1 MQKPKLDV
9 LVAML
14 AYGGN
19 GGVATVLP
27 NHATW
32 LASTSVKAERDD
44 RIGRFDVRFYGDV
57 PLSMERNRIVRDAM
71 DGGYDAILM
80 IDSDNEID
88 GYVGAERDAKPF
100 WDSSIGFLYERE
112 LRGLP
117 TVVCAPYCG
126 PPPHPV
132 NGGAENVYVF
142 YVDDFETLDPGQP
155 NGGWKVVPY
164 SRQHAA
170 TMRGIQPIA
179 AGPTGVIL
187 YSTSAF
193 RVLPESVAPEE
204 VLEKYRKGELHLE
217 RAKQLLDRKSW
228 FYYEYTDAARSR
240 KASTEDVTSTREIQ
254 LAGCIKYGEP
264 IVFCNWD
271 SWAMHLKPKRVGKPN
286 VLPIEAV
293 SQAFQE
299 VVRDNVSVDD
309 NRVMLD
315 LPDLPEHDPTLGG
328 RLHLV
333 KKNGHDFMHV
343 GFVSNQDD
351 LAVIEGLIQKLD
363 MPVPVGVEIGSWVGD
378 SATTIASTHK
388 DLWVKCVDTF
398 KGSGSDQTHLLFKDL
413 VKTTGDD
420 DILFNTFC
428 DNVEPYKGRIA
439 PYRATSAEAAEV
451 FEDFSLDFAYIDAGH
466 NYEECLEDI
475 KLWLPKIKA
484 GGLIFGHDHCE
495 HFPGVIK
502 ACKEMFGDD
511 YDVEGTVWWHWV
523 PATGGQCM
531 EEPEGFH
538 ARNLVSGHVQNAILG
553 QSVGESAS
561 EDAVEDFFDYYR
573 PGSKRQEDAHRKSGS
588 MLILSGDRRAGKTTC
603 AAAIFASRVLGRPVT
618 TVDGQQIDSEWPV
631 STIDD
636 PQQYAVIG
644 HDAAHTDWLYRL
656 LFENGGVGA
665 GLPMIPA
672 SAVVDMHNSNSDRRL
687 VKLTNGAEVYFW
699 PSSLTIPGGDGLS
712 GVWIDEDLT
721 KPSLPEIVDRLVD
734 REGWFVWSSWDSP
747 QVQSARRNGPC
758 DFVYLPGRSQQSALD
773 EANEVVILGRKFV
786 DPVIAPEE
794 AATINALC
802 DVDEFATVLAVSE
815 RAEIAWAALSGREGK
830 AAFWAT
836 SNAASA
842 VALALAPGRTLQCS
856 LLKSLERIEAA
867 VLVIDTES
875 EIPQEALRHVA
886 NKGKIVAISKEP
898 LGEPFVHVAGSI
910 YVGKKE
916 RVTQSVDD

>member
-1 MQKPKLDV
+1 MQLPKLDV

-32 LASTSVKAERDD
+32 LASTSVKAAKDE
-44 RIGRFDVRFYGDV
+44 RIGRFDVRFFGDI
-57 PLSMERNRIVRDAM
+57 PLSMERNRIVRAAM

-132 NGGAENVYVF
+132 NGGGENVYVF
-142 YVDDFETLDPGQP
+142 YVEDFETLDPGQP

-204 VLEKYRKGELHLE
+204 VLEQYRKGELHLE

-228 FYYEYTDAARSR
+228 FYYEYTDAARSQ

-254 LAGCIKYGEP
+254 LAGIVKFREP

-271 SWAMHLKPKRVGKPN
+271 SWAMHLKPKRVGKPSI
-286 VLPIEAV
+286 LPIEAV
-293 SQAFQE
+293 SQSFQE
-299 VVRDNVSVDD
+299 VVRNNVSIDD

-363 MPVPVGVEIGSWVGD
+363 MPSPYGVEVGSWVGD
-378 SATTIASTHK
+378 SATTIASANENLRLT
-388 DLWVKCVDTF
+388 CVDTF

-413 VKTTGDD
+413 VKATGDD

-428 DNVEPYKGRIA
+428 ENIAPYKGRI
-439 PYRATSAEAAEV
+439 YGSRETSHDA
-451 FEDFSLDFAYIDAGH
+451 SLDTEDYFLDFVYIDAGH
-466 NYEECLEDI
+466 DYKECWEDI

-495 HFPGVIK
+495 AFPGVIK
-502 ACKEMFGDD
+502 ACQGMFGDD

-523 PATGGQCM
+523 PATGGQYT
-531 EEPEGFH
+531 EEP
-538 ARNLVSGHVQNAILG
+538 
-553 QSVGESAS
+553 
-561 EDAVEDFFDYYR
+561 VEDFFDHYR
-573 PGSKRQEDAHRKSGS
+573 PGSKRQEEAHRKSGS
-588 MLILSGDRRAGKTTC
+588 MLILSGDERTGKTTC
-603 AAAIFASRVLGRPVT
+603 AAAIFASRVLGRAVT
-618 TVDGQQIDSEWPV
+618 TVGGQQIESEWPV
-631 STIDD
+631 SSASD
-636 PQQYAVIG
+636 PQSYAVIG
-644 HDAAHTDWLYRL
+644 RDAAHADSLYRL
-656 LFENGGVGA
+656 LFENGGIGDD
-665 GLPMIPA
+665 LPIIPA
-672 SAVVDMHNSNSDRRL
+672 SAVVHNHKSNSDRRL
-687 VKLTNGAEVYFW
+687 VSLTNGAQIYFW
-699 PSSLTIPGGDGLS
+699 PSNQMIPSGDGLS
-712 GVWIDEDLT
+712 GVWIDADLSRA
-721 KPSLPEIVDRLVD
+721 SLPEIVDRLVD
-734 REGWFVWSSWDSP
+734 REGWFVWSNWDSP
-747 QVQSARRNGPC
+747 QVMAARRRSPC
-758 DFVYLPGRSQQSALD
+758 DAVDFVKQPEVNTEQPSALD
-773 EANEVVILGRKFV
+773 ESNEVVILGRKFV
-786 DPVIAPEE
+786 DPVITAEE

-802 DVDEFATVLAVSE
+802 DVQYGTILVVTKRPEV
-815 RAEIAWAALSGREGK
+815 AWAAFSQKFDTRNV
-830 AAFWAT
+830 WAGGFEH
-836 SNAASA
+836 SDNMQNAHSLANNLNLRDWEKMEAS
-842 VALALAPGRTLQCS
+842 
-856 LLKSLERIEAA
+856 
-867 VLVIDTES
+867 VLVVATNDELDMFDCAELS
-875 EIPQEALRHVA
+875 MRHLA
-886 NKGKIVAISKEP
+886 SKGKIVVIAKES
-898 LGEPFVHVAGSI
+898 LGEPFVHVTGSI

>member
-32 LASTSVKAERDD
+32 LASTSVKAAKDE

-155 NGGWKVVPY
+155 NGGWKIVPY
-164 SRQHAA
+164 SRQYAA

-254 LAGCIKYGEP
+254 LAGCIKHGEP

-378 SATTIASTHK
+378 SATTIANTHK
-388 DLWVKCVDTF
+388 DLWMTCVDTF

-428 DNVEPYKGRIA
+428 DNVESYKGRIA

-511 YDVEGTVWWHWV
+511 YDVEGTVWWYWV
-523 PATGGQCM
+523 P
-531 EEPEGFH
+531 EG
-538 ARNLVSGHVQNAILG
+538 LGPHVE
-553 QSVGESAS
+553 ESAN
-561 EDAVEDFFDYYR
+561 EDADQ
-573 PGSKRQEDAHRKSGS
+573 P
-588 MLILSGDRRAGKTTC
+588 
-603 AAAIFASRVLGRPVT
+603 
-618 TVDGQQIDSEWPV
+618 
-631 STIDD
+631 
-636 PQQYAVIG
+636 
-644 HDAAHTDWLYRL
+644 
-656 LFENGGVGA
+656 
-665 GLPMIPA
+665 
-672 SAVVDMHNSNSDRRL
+672 
-687 VKLTNGAEVYFW
+687 
-699 PSSLTIPGGDGLS
+699 
-712 GVWIDEDLT
+712 
-721 KPSLPEIVDRLVD
+721 
-734 REGWFVWSSWDSP
+734 
-747 QVQSARRNGPC
+747 
-758 DFVYLPGRSQQSALD
+758 SALD